1 MRMRGI
7 FWHVL
12 FIPPVTIVSCDVT
25 ILRDASIS
33 FSPCSRAVLI
43 SLMDSR
49 VEVSS
54 SSLMQMSILKSYQ
67 CPIGCVLF
75 PSIWH
80 SALHCQEC
88 NNLLLLHKVNLKTE
102 CQAYQSCLNQSTIW
116 HNATSSMPNVNH
128 ITNSNHRSDSSLLWL
143 QYCMHITNPFNQR
156 QPLQFGK
163 FLSGIQIQP
172 GGYKSNEVEGSSLQ
186 SVLTSLNLG
195 ASL

>member
-67 CPIGCVLF
+67 LGVSF
-75 PSIWH
+75 SIH
-80 SALHCQEC
+80 LAFSSALPRMQ
-88 NNLLLLHKVNLKTE
+88 
-102 CQAYQSCLNQSTIW
+102 
-116 HNATSSMPNVNH
+116 
-128 ITNSNHRSDSSLLWL
+128 
-143 QYCMHITNPFNQR
+143 
-156 QPLQFGK
+156 QPVA
-163 FLSGIQIQP
+163 I
-172 GGYKSNEVEGSSLQ
+172 
-186 SVLTSLNLG
+186 
-195 ASL
+195 A